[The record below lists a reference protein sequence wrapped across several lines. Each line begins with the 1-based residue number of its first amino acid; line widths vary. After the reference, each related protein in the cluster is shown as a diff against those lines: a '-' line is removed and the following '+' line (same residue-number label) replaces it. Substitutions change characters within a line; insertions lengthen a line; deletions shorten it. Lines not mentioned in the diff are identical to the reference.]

1 MKAFHGSPPSVG
13 RSKYKSVIEAI
24 KRLVNGFE
32 ISTKITLGYSA
43 CFILLLFVIN
53 AAMWVGVMNALYVP
67 AEKTIRFSMERIEK
81 VFSELEKNYDTFNP
95 NSFRGA
101 LIAGVV
107 LRVVDE
113 RGEVFIDTD
122 ENYPSI
128 EMFYAGLLV
137 DPPFFA
143 ENEWEISKIGSALV
157 YCAKMNYTH
166 DGETVTLYFFRT
178 ITSELKLFDDL
189 ERFLLILDLIGVLL
203 AIGAGWILSTRVL
216 TPIKTMNALAR
227 EIAFEKMSGRIPIGT
242 ANDELN
248 ELAKTLNEMLD
259 RLQGGINKQQKFVSD
274 ASHELRTP
282 AAVIKG
288 YIEFI
293 ETYGTADEALL
304 KENLKVIGSE
314 AQNMQNLLENLLFLS
329 RTDQNRQRLNKKI
342 LDLDDIV
349 GDVMSK
355 MKTVVKSHEVEL
367 IANDPAK
374 IFGDETT
381 IRQMLRI
388 FLDNAVKY
396 TPEGGSIK
404 VASTVAGDKISL
416 SISDSGI
423 GIAPENQ
430 KKIFDRF
437 FRIDSEDLVSEAN
450 GSGLGLSIAKWIAD
464 SHEIKISVASEPSK
478 GTTFTLEIPIAHEN

>member
-1 MKAFHGSPPSVG
+1 M
-13 RSKYKSVIEAI
+13 SVIEKVTRKI
-24 KRLVNGFE
+24 NGFG
-32 ISTKITLGYSA
+32 ISTKITLAYAA
-43 CFILLLFVIN
+43 CFILLLIIIN
-53 AAMWVGVMNALYVP
+53 AVMWLGVMNSLYNP
-67 AEKTIRFSMERIEK
+67 AEKSLRLSMERIRLVLE
-81 VFSELEKNYDTFNP
+81 ELESNYSTFNP

-101 LIAGVV
+101 LVTGVV

-113 RGEVFIDTD
+113 DGEVFIDTD
-122 ENYPSI
+122 ENYPSP
-128 EMFYAGLLV
+128 EMFDKGRLKN
-137 DPPFFA
+137 PPFFA
-143 ENEWEISKIGSALV
+143 DDEFQMARIGSAWI
-157 YCAKMNYTH
+157 YRTEMEYTH

-178 ITSELKLFDDL
+178 ITSELNLFADL
-189 ERFLLILDLIGVLL
+189 EKLLFALDVLGI
-203 AIGAGWILSTRVL
+203 IGALIFGRMVSRRVL
-216 TPIKTMNALAR
+216 TPIKTMNELAR
-227 EIAFEKMSGRIPIGT
+227 EIAFEKMEGRISPGT
-242 ANDELN
+242 ADDELN
-248 ELAKTLNEMLD
+248 ELAKTLNDMFD
-259 RLQGGINKQQKFVSD
+259 RLQVGINRQKQFVSD

-314 AQNMQNLLENLLFLS
+314 AQNMQALLENLLFLS
-329 RTDQNRQRLNKKI
+329 RTDQHRQKLNKKN

-355 MKTVVKSHEVEL
+355 MKTVVKTHTVEL
-367 IANDPAK
+367 LKNDPAK

-381 IRQMLRI
+381 IRQMMRI

-396 TPEGGSIK
+396 TPEGGKIS
-404 VASTVAGDKISL
+404 VSSARDGDKIL
-416 SISDSGI
+416 LAVSDSGI

-464 SHEIKISVASEPSK
+464 SHGISISVDSEPGK
-478 GTTFTLEIPIAHEN
+478 GTTFTLTIPLAN

>member
-1 MKAFHGSPPSVG
+1 MG
-13 RSKYKSVIEAI
+13 VIEKI
-24 KRLVNGFE
+24 KTKFNGFQ
-32 ISTKITLGYSA
+32 ISTKITLGYTA
-43 CFILLLFVIN
+43 CFAILLAVIN
-53 AAMWVGVMNALYVP
+53 FVMWLGMMNALYLP
-67 AEKTIRFSMERIEK
+67 AEKAILYSMERIKK
-81 VFSELEKNYDTFNP
+81 VLGELEKNYSSFNP
-95 NSFRGA
+95 NAFHGT
-101 LIAGVV
+101 LVAGVV

-113 RGEVFIDTD
+113 HGEVFIDTD
-122 ENYPSI
+122 ENYPSV
-128 EMFYAGLLV
+128 EKFNAGILKS
-137 DPPFFA
+137 PPIFSYDEFTVA
-143 ENEWEISKIGSALV
+143 KIGSALI
-157 YCAKMNYTH
+157 YRAEMDYTH
-166 DGETVTLYFFRT
+166 DDETVTLYFFRT
-178 ITSELKLFDDL
+178 ITSELTLFENL
-189 ERFLLILDLIGVLL
+189 EKFLLMLDVLGVLL
-203 AIGAGWILSTRVL
+203 SIGAGYLLSRKIL
-216 TPIKTMNALAR
+216 TPIKTMNELAR
-227 EIAFEKMSGRIPIGT
+227 EIAFEKMGGRIPIGA

-259 RLQGGINKQQKFVSD
+259 RLQGGISKQQKFVSD

-288 YIEFI
+288 YIDFI

-314 AQNMQNLLENLLFLS
+314 AQNMQALLENLLFLS
-329 RTDQNRQRLNKKI
+329 RTDQHRQKLHKKI

-355 MKTVVKSHEVEL
+355 MKTVVKTHKVEL
-367 IANDPAK
+367 TKNPPAK

-396 TPEGGSIK
+396 TPEGGTIK
-404 VASTVAGDKISL
+404 VSSKINGKKIL
-416 SISDSGI
+416 LNISDSGI

-464 SHEIKISVASEPSK
+464 SHGIKISVASTLGK
-478 GTTFTLEIPIAHEN
+478 GTTFTLAVPISSAEK

>member
-1 MKAFHGSPPSVG
+1 MS
-13 RSKYKSVIEAI
+13 I
-24 KRLVNGFE
+24 KDKVKRKVNGFE
-32 ISTKITLGYSA
+32 ISTKITLAYAS
-43 CFILLLFVIN
+43 CFILLLVITN
-53 AAMWVGVMNALYVP
+53 AVMWLGVMNALYSP
-67 AEKTIRFSMERIEK
+67 AEKTLRYSMAKIQI
-81 VFSELEKNYDTFNP
+81 VLEALESNYIAFNP

-101 LIAGVV
+101 LVTGVV

-113 RGEVFIDTD
+113 DGEVFIDTD

-128 EMFYAGLLV
+128 EMFDEGRLKE
-137 DPPFFA
+137 PPLFA
-143 ENEWEISKIGSALV
+143 DDEFAISQIGSA
-157 YCAKMNYTH
+157 YIYRAAMEYTH

-178 ITSELKLFDDL
+178 ITSELKLLADL
-189 ERFLLILDLIGVLL
+189 EKLLFALDVLGI
-203 AIGAGWILSTRVL
+203 IGAMIFGRLISRRVL
-216 TPIKTMNALAR
+216 NPIKTMNELAR
-227 EIAFEKMSGRIPIGT
+227 EIAFEKMEGRIPLGT
-242 ANDELN
+242 ADDELS
-248 ELAKTLNEMLD
+248 ELAKTLNAMLD
-259 RLQGGINKQQKFVSD
+259 RLQGGINRQKQFVSD

-314 AQNMQNLLENLLFLS
+314 AQNMQALLENLLFLS
-329 RTDQNRQRLNKKI
+329 RTDQHRQKLNKKI

-355 MKTVVKSHEVEL
+355 MKTVVKTHEVEL
-367 IANDPAK
+367 LRNDTAK

-381 IRQMLRI
+381 IRQMMRI

-396 TPEGGSIK
+396 TPEGGKIS
-404 VASTVAGDKISL
+404 VSSTRNGDKIL
-416 SISDSGI
+416 LAISDSGI

-464 SHEIKISVASEPSK
+464 SHGISISVASELGK
-478 GTTFTLEIPIAHEN
+478 GTTFTLTIPVAS

>member
-1 MKAFHGSPPSVG
+1 MG
-13 RSKYKSVIEAI
+13 VIDKI
-24 KRLVNGFE
+24 KNKFNGFE
-32 ISTKITLGYSA
+32 ISTKITFGYVA
-43 CFILLLFVIN
+43 CFVILLIVIN
-53 AAMWVGVMNALYVP
+53 FAMWLGVMTALYSP
-67 AEKTIRFSMERIEK
+67 AERTIRFSIEQIK
-81 VFSELEKNYDTFNP
+81 NVLNELEENYSDYNP
-95 NSFRGA
+95 NVFRGA
-101 LIAGVV
+101 LVAGVV

-113 RGEVFIDTD
+113 RGNVFIDTD
-122 ENYPSI
+122 KNYPSI
-128 EMFYAGLLV
+128 EMFNKGILRS
-137 DPPFFA
+137 PPLFA
-143 ENEWEISKIGSALV
+143 DEEFDIARIGSALI
-157 YCAKMNYTH
+157 YCTKLDYTH
-166 DGETVTLYFFRT
+166 DDETVTLYFFRT
-178 ITSELKLFDDL
+178 ITSELILFDNL
-189 ERFLLILDLIGVLL
+189 EKFLLMLDIVGIFLSIGVGYLL
-203 AIGAGWILSTRVL
+203 SRRIL
-216 TPIKTMNALAR
+216 TPIKTMNELAR

-248 ELAKTLNEMLD
+248 ELAKTLNQMLD

-329 RTDQNRQRLNKKI
+329 RTDQHRQRLNKKT

-355 MKTVVKSHEVEL
+355 MKTVVKTHKVEL
-367 IANDPAK
+367 IKNTPAK

-381 IRQMLRI
+381 IRQMIRI

-396 TPEGGSIK
+396 TPEGGLIK
-404 VASTVAGDKISL
+404 VSSAIEKKKILL
-416 SISDSGI
+416 SISDTGI
-423 GIAPENQ
+423 GIAPENLD
-430 KKIFDRF
+430 KIFERF
-437 FRIDSEDLVSEAN
+437 FRIDSEDLVNEAN

-464 SHEIKISVASEPSK
+464 SHDIKISVDSELGK
-478 GTTFTLEIPIAHEN
+478 GTTFTLTIPLKDS

>member
-1 MKAFHGSPPSVG
+1 MSTIDKV
-13 RSKYKSVIEAI
+13 
-24 KRLVNGFE
+24 KRRINGFG
-32 ISTKITLGYSA
+32 ISTKITLAYAA
-43 CFILLLFVIN
+43 CFILLLIIIN
-53 AAMWVGVMNALYVP
+53 AVMWLGVMNSLYSP
-67 AEKTIRFSMERIEK
+67 AERSLRRSMERIQLVLE
-81 VFSELEKNYDTFNP
+81 ELETNYSSFNP
-95 NSFRGA
+95 NAFRGA
-101 LIAGVV
+101 LVTGVV

-122 ENYPSI
+122 ENYPSV
-128 EMFYAGLLV
+128 EMFDKGRIKN
-137 DPPFFA
+137 PPIFA
-143 ENEWEISKIGSALV
+143 DDEFQIARIGSAWI
-157 YCAKMNYTH
+157 YRAQMDYTH

-178 ITSELKLFDDL
+178 ITSELNLFSDL
-189 ERFLLILDLIGVLL
+189 EKLLFALDVLG
-203 AIGAGWILSTRVL
+203 IVGALVVGRMVSRRVL
-216 TPIKTMNALAR
+216 TPIKTMNELAR
-227 EIAFEKMSGRIPIGT
+227 EIAFEKMEGRIPPGT
-242 ANDELN
+242 ADDELN
-248 ELAKTLNEMLD
+248 ELAKTLNAMLD
-259 RLQGGINKQQKFVSD
+259 RLQGGINKQKQFVSD

-293 ETYGTADEALL
+293 ETYGTTDEALL

-314 AQNMQNLLENLLFLS
+314 AQNMQALLENLLFLS
-329 RTDQNRQRLNKKI
+329 RTDQHRQKLNKKI

-355 MKTVVKSHEVEL
+355 MKTVVKTHTVEL
-367 IANDPAK
+367 LKNDPAK

-381 IRQMLRI
+381 IRQMIRI

-396 TPEGGSIK
+396 TPEGGKIS
-404 VASTVAGDKISL
+404 VSSARDGDKISL
-416 SISDSGI
+416 AISDSGI

-464 SHEIKISVASEPSK
+464 SHAITISVASEVGK
-478 GTTFTLEIPIAHEN
+478 GTTFTLTIPIAE

>member
-1 MKAFHGSPPSVG
+1 MKVI
-13 RSKYKSVIEAI
+13 KSL
-24 KRLVNGFE
+24 RRRVNGFE
-32 ISTKITLGYSA
+32 ISTKITLGYAA
-43 CFILLLFVIN
+43 CFFLLMVVIN
-53 AAMWVGVMNALYVP
+53 AAMWFGVMTALYEP
-67 AEKTIRFSMERIEK
+67 AEKTIRYSMEQIKK
-81 VFSELEKNYDTFNP
+81 VLDELEENYGTYNP
-95 NSFRGA
+95 NDFRGA
-101 LIAGVV
+101 LVVGVV
-107 LRVVDE
+107 LRAVDE
-113 RGEVFIDTD
+113 RGNVFIDTD
-122 ENYPSI
+122 PKYPSI
-128 EMFYAGLLV
+128 ERFNRGLLQN
-137 DPPFFA
+137 PPVFA
-143 ENEWEISKIGSALV
+143 DNEFDIARIGSALI
-157 YCAKMNYTH
+157 YRAQMDYTH

-178 ITSELKLFDDL
+178 ITSELKLFDAL
-189 ERFLLILDLIGVLL
+189 EKFLLALDFLGILLSIGVGY
-203 AIGAGWILSTRVL
+203 ALSRRIL
-216 TPIKTMNALAR
+216 TPIKTMNELAR

-248 ELAKTLNEMLD
+248 ELAKTLNKMLD
-259 RLQGGINKQQKFVSD
+259 RLQGGISKQQKFVSD

-288 YIEFI
+288 YIDFI

-314 AQNMQNLLENLLFLS
+314 AQNMQALLENLLFLS
-329 RTDQNRQRLNKKI
+329 RTDQHRQKLNKKT

-355 MKTVVKSHEVEL
+355 MKTIVKTHEVEL
-367 IANDPAK
+367 TKNTPAK

-404 VASTVAGDKISL
+404 VSSTVAGDKVSL

-423 GIAPENQ
+423 GIAPENVN
-430 KKIFDRF
+430 KIFDRF

-464 SHEIKISVASEPSK
+464 SHEIKISVASELGK
-478 GTTFTLEIPIAHEN
+478 GTTFTLTIPIKETN

>member
-1 MKAFHGSPPSVG
+1 MGIIKKIE
-13 RSKYKSVIEAI
+13 SKLNS
-24 KRLVNGFE
+24 FE
-32 ISTKITLGYSA
+32 ISTKITLGYTA
-43 CFILLLFVIN
+43 CFITLLILIN
-53 AAMWVGVMNALYVP
+53 AAMWFGVNSALYTP
-67 AEKTIRFSMERIEK
+67 AEKAIRNSMIQIEK
-81 VFSELEKNYDTFNP
+81 VFEELEENYDAFNP
-95 NSFRGA
+95 NAFRGA
-101 LIAGVV
+101 LVAGVV
-107 LRVVDE
+107 LRVADG
-113 RGEVFIDTD
+113 RGIVFIDTD
-122 ENYPSI
+122 KKYPSI
-128 EMFYAGLLV
+128 ERFNEGLLS
-137 DPPFFA
+137 DPPIFTEKDF
-143 ENEWEISKIGSALV
+143 EIAQIDSALI
-157 YCAKMNYTH
+157 YCAKMYYTH

-178 ITSELKLFDDL
+178 ITSELKLFDTL
-189 ERFLLILDLIGVLL
+189 ERVLL
-203 AIGAGWILSTRVL
+203 SLDVLGIIAALFIGRYLSRRVL
-216 TPIKTMNALAR
+216 KPIKTMNELAR
-227 EIAFEKMSGRIPIGT
+227 EIAFEKMEGRIPLGK
-242 ANDELN
+242 ADDELN
-248 ELAKTLNEMLD
+248 ELAKTLNQMLD
-259 RLQGGINKQQKFVSD
+259 RLQGGINKQRKFVSD

-293 ETYGTADEALL
+293 ETYGTTDEALL

-329 RTDQNRQRLNKKI
+329 RTDQNRQKLHKKT

-355 MKTVVKSHEVEL
+355 MKTVIKTHKVALLKNE
-367 IANDPAK
+367 PAQ

-381 IRQMLRI
+381 IRQMIRI

-396 TPEGGSIK
+396 TPEGGSISVESAIDGK
-404 VASTVAGDKISL
+404 KILL

-464 SHEIKISVASEPSK
+464 EHGIKISVSSELGK
-478 GTTFTLEIPIAHEN
+478 GTTFTLAIPIKS

>member
-1 MKAFHGSPPSVG
+1 M
-13 RSKYKSVIEAI
+13 
-24 KRLVNGFE
+24 L
-32 ISTKITLGYSA
+32 
-43 CFILLLFVIN
+43 IN
-53 AAMWVGVMNALYVP
+53 AAMWFGVMTALYSP
-67 AEKTIRFSMERIEK
+67 AEKTILHSMENIKE
-81 VFSELEKNYDTFNP
+81 VLNELETDYGKYNP

-101 LIAGVV
+101 LVAGVV
-107 LRVVDE
+107 LRAVDE

-122 ENYPSI
+122 KNYPSI
-128 EMFYAGLLV
+128 ERFNKGILKE
-137 DPPFFA
+137 PPLA
-143 ENEWEISKIGSALV
+143 ANEAFDIARIGSALI
-157 YCAKMNYTH
+157 YRKEMEHTH

-178 ITSELKLFDDL
+178 ITSELILFDEL
-189 ERFLLILDLIGVLL
+189 EKFLLALDFFGMLL
-203 AIGAGWILSTRVL
+203 AIGVSYALSRRIL
-216 TPIKTMNALAR
+216 TPIKVMNELAR

-248 ELAKTLNEMLD
+248 ELAKTLNKMLD
-259 RLQGGINKQQKFVSD
+259 RLQGGISKQQKFVSD

-288 YIEFI
+288 YIDFI

-314 AQNMQNLLENLLFLS
+314 AQNMQALLENLLFLS
-329 RTDQNRQRLNKKI
+329 RTDQHRQKLNKKT

-355 MKTVVKSHEVEL
+355 MKTVVKTHKVEL
-367 IANDPAK
+367 TKNKPAK

-404 VASTVAGDKISL
+404 VASTIDGDKILL

-430 KKIFDRF
+430 QKIFDRF
-437 FRIDSEDLVSEAN
+437 FRIDSEDLVSEVN

-464 SHEIKISVASEPSK
+464 SHEIKISLASQLGQ
-478 GTTFTLEIPIAHEN
+478 GTTFTLEIPIAH

>member
-1 MKAFHGSPPSVG
+1 MN
-13 RSKYKSVIEAI
+13 VIKKI
-24 KRLVNGFE
+24 RRRVNGFE
-32 ISTKITLGYSA
+32 ISTKITLGYAA
-43 CFILLLFVIN
+43 CFFLLMVVIN
-53 AAMWVGVMNALYVP
+53 AAMWFGVMTALYEP
-67 AEKTIRFSMERIEK
+67 AEKTIRYSMEQIKK
-81 VFSELEKNYDTFNP
+81 VLDELEENYGTYNP
-95 NSFRGA
+95 NDFRGA
-101 LIAGVV
+101 LVVGVV
-107 LRVVDE
+107 LRAVNE

-122 ENYPSI
+122 PKYPSI
-128 EMFYAGLLV
+128 ERFNNGILTAPPMFADSEFTV
-137 DPPFFA
+137 A
-143 ENEWEISKIGSALV
+143 RIGSALV
-157 YCAKMNYTH
+157 YRAEMDYTH

-178 ITSELKLFDDL
+178 ITSELKLFDAL
-189 ERFLLILDLIGVLL
+189 EKFLLALDFLGILLSIGV
-203 AIGAGWILSTRVL
+203 GYMLSRRIL
-216 TPIKTMNALAR
+216 TPIKTMNELAR

-248 ELAKTLNEMLD
+248 ELAKTLNQMLD

-288 YIEFI
+288 YIDFI

-314 AQNMQNLLENLLFLS
+314 AQNMQALLENLLFLS
-329 RTDQNRQRLNKKI
+329 RTDQHRQKLNKKT

-355 MKTVVKSHEVEL
+355 MKTVVKTHEVEL
-367 IANDPAK
+367 TKNTPAK

-404 VASTVAGDKISL
+404 VSSTVAGGKVSL

-423 GIAPENQ
+423 GIAPENVN
-430 KKIFDRF
+430 KIFDRF

-464 SHEIKISVASEPSK
+464 SHEIKISVASELGK
-478 GTTFTLEIPIAHEN
+478 GTTFTLTIPIKETN

>member
-1 MKAFHGSPPSVG
+1 MKVI
-13 RSKYKSVIEAI
+13 KSL
-24 KRLVNGFE
+24 RRRVNGFE
-32 ISTKITLGYSA
+32 ISTKITLGYAA
-43 CFILLLFVIN
+43 CFFLLMVVIN
-53 AAMWVGVMNALYVP
+53 AAMWFGVMTALYEP
-67 AEKTIRFSMERIEK
+67 AEKTIRYSMAQIKK
-81 VFSELEKNYDTFNP
+81 VLDELEENYGNYNP
-95 NSFRGA
+95 NDFRGA
-101 LIAGVV
+101 LVVGVV
-107 LRVVDE
+107 LRAVDE
-113 RGEVFIDTD
+113 RGNIFIDTD
-122 ENYPSI
+122 PKYPSI
-128 EMFYAGLLV
+128 ERFNSGILSN
-137 DPPFFA
+137 PPVFA
-143 ENEWEISKIGSALV
+143 DNEFDIARIGSALV
-157 YCAKMNYTH
+157 YRAEMDYTH

-178 ITSELKLFDDL
+178 ITSELKLFDAL
-189 ERFLLILDLIGVLL
+189 EKFLLALDFLGILLSIGV
-203 AIGAGWILSTRVL
+203 GYMLSRRIL
-216 TPIKTMNALAR
+216 TPIKTMNELAR

-248 ELAKTLNEMLD
+248 ELAKTLNKMLD
-259 RLQGGINKQQKFVSD
+259 RLQGGISKQQKFVSD

-288 YIEFI
+288 YIDFI

-314 AQNMQNLLENLLFLS
+314 AQNMQALLENLLFLS
-329 RTDQNRQRLNKKI
+329 RTDQHRQKLNKKT

-355 MKTVVKSHEVEL
+355 MKTIVKTHEVEL
-367 IANDPAK
+367 TKNTPAK

-404 VASTVAGDKISL
+404 VSSTVAGDKVSL

-423 GIAPENQ
+423 GIAPENVD
-430 KKIFDRF
+430 KIFDRF

-464 SHEIKISVASEPSK
+464 SHEIKISVASELGK
-478 GTTFTLEIPIAHEN
+478 GTTFTLTIPIKETN

>member
-1 MKAFHGSPPSVG
+1 MS
-13 RSKYKSVIEAI
+13 I
-24 KRLVNGFE
+24 KDEVKRKVNGFE
-32 ISTKITLGYSA
+32 ISTKITLAYAS
-43 CFILLLFVIN
+43 CFILLLVITN
-53 AAMWVGVMNALYVP
+53 AVMWLGVMNALYSP
-67 AEKTIRFSMERIEK
+67 AEKTLRYSMAKIQI
-81 VFSELEKNYDTFNP
+81 VLEALESNYIAFNP

-101 LIAGVV
+101 LVTGVV

-113 RGEVFIDTD
+113 DGEVFIDTD

-128 EMFYAGLLV
+128 EMFDKGRLKN
-137 DPPFFA
+137 PPLFA
-143 ENEWEISKIGSALV
+143 DDEFAISQIGSA
-157 YCAKMNYTH
+157 YIYRAAMEYTH

-178 ITSELKLFDDL
+178 ITSELKLLADL
-189 ERFLLILDLIGVLL
+189 EKLLFALDVLGI
-203 AIGAGWILSTRVL
+203 IGAMIFGRLISRRVL
-216 TPIKTMNALAR
+216 NPIKTMNELAR
-227 EIAFEKMSGRIPIGT
+227 EIAFEKMEGRIPLGT
-242 ANDELN
+242 ADDELS
-248 ELAKTLNEMLD
+248 ELAKTLNAMLD
-259 RLQGGINKQQKFVSD
+259 RLQGGINRQKQFVSD

-314 AQNMQNLLENLLFLS
+314 AQNMQALLENLLFLS
-329 RTDQNRQRLNKKI
+329 RTDQHRQKLNKKF

-355 MKTVVKSHEVEL
+355 MKTVVKTHEVEL
-367 IANDPAK
+367 LRNDTAK
-374 IFGDETT
+374 IFGDETM
-381 IRQMLRI
+381 IRQMTRI

-396 TPEGGSIK
+396 TPEGGKIS
-404 VASTVAGDKISL
+404 VSSTRNGDKIL
-416 SISDSGI
+416 LAISDSGI

-464 SHEIKISVASEPSK
+464 SHGISISVASELGK
-478 GTTFTLEIPIAHEN
+478 GTTFTLVIPVAS

>member
-1 MKAFHGSPPSVG
+1 MS
-13 RSKYKSVIEAI
+13 I
-24 KRLVNGFE
+24 KDEVKRKVNGFE
-32 ISTKITLGYSA
+32 ISTKITLAYAS
-43 CFILLLFVIN
+43 CFILLLVITN
-53 AAMWVGVMNALYVP
+53 AVMWLGVMNALYSP
-67 AEKTIRFSMERIEK
+67 AEKTLRYSMAKIQI
-81 VFSELEKNYDTFNP
+81 VLEALESNYIAFNP

-101 LIAGVV
+101 LVTGVV
-107 LRVVDE
+107 LRVVDAD
-113 RGEVFIDTD
+113 GEVFIDTD

-128 EMFYAGLLV
+128 EMFDKGRLKN
-137 DPPFFA
+137 PPLFA
-143 ENEWEISKIGSALV
+143 DDEFAISQIGSA
-157 YCAKMNYTH
+157 YIYRAAMEYTH

-178 ITSELKLFDDL
+178 ITSELKLLADL
-189 ERFLLILDLIGVLL
+189 EKLLFALDVLGI
-203 AIGAGWILSTRVL
+203 IGAMIFGRLISRRVL
-216 TPIKTMNALAR
+216 NPIKTMNELAR
-227 EIAFEKMSGRIPIGT
+227 EIAFEKMEGRIPPGD
-242 ANDELN
+242 ADDELN
-248 ELAKTLNEMLD
+248 ELAKTLNAMLD
-259 RLQGGINKQQKFVSD
+259 RLQGGINKQKQFVSD

-293 ETYGTADEALL
+293 ETYGTTDEALL

-314 AQNMQNLLENLLFLS
+314 AQNMQALLENLLFLS
-329 RTDQNRQRLNKKI
+329 RTDQHRQKLNKKI

-355 MKTVVKSHEVEL
+355 MKTVVKTHTVEL
-367 IANDPAK
+367 LKNDPAK

-381 IRQMLRI
+381 IRQMMRI

-396 TPEGGSIK
+396 TPEGGKIS
-404 VASTVAGDKISL
+404 VSSARDGDKIL
-416 SISDSGI
+416 LAISDSGI

-464 SHEIKISVASEPSK
+464 SHAITISVASELGK
-478 GTTFTLEIPIAHEN
+478 GTTFTLAIPLAEQEGS

>member
-1 MKAFHGSPPSVG
+1 M
-13 RSKYKSVIEAI
+13 SVIERI
-24 KRLVNGFE
+24 NRKINGLG
-32 ISTKITLGYSA
+32 ISAKITLGYA
-43 CFILLLFVIN
+43 TFFAILLAVIN
-53 AAMWVGVMNALYVP
+53 FVMWLGVMYALYDP
-67 AEKTIRFSMERIEK
+67 AEKTIRYSMTEIKK
-81 VFSELEKNYDTFNP
+81 VLEVLEENYSTYNP
-95 NSFRGA
+95 NLFRDS
-101 LIAGVV
+101 LVAGVV

-128 EMFYAGLLV
+128 ERFNRGILR
-137 DPPFFA
+137 DPPLFSEEDF
-143 ENEWEISKIGSALV
+143 EVSRIGSALI
-157 YCAKMNYTH
+157 YCAKTDYTH
-166 DGETVTLYFFRT
+166 DDETVTLYFFRT
-178 ITSELKLFDDL
+178 ITSELKLFYNL
-189 ERFLLILDLIGVLL
+189 EKFLLALDVVGIFLS
-203 AIGAGWILSTRVL
+203 IGAGYLLSRKIL
-216 TPIKTMNALAR
+216 TPIKTMNELAR
-227 EIAFEKMSGRIPIGT
+227 EIAFEEMSGRIPIGT
-242 ANDELN
+242 ADDELN
-248 ELAKTLNEMLD
+248 ELAKTLNKMLD

-288 YIEFI
+288 YIDFI

-314 AQNMQNLLENLLFLS
+314 AQNMQALLENLLFLS
-329 RTDQNRQRLNKKI
+329 RTDQHRQKLNKKI

-355 MKTVVKSHEVEL
+355 MKTVVKTHTVEL
-367 IANDPAK
+367 QRNEPAK
-374 IFGDETT
+374 IFGDETM

-404 VASTVAGDKISL
+404 VASTIDDKKILL

-430 KKIFDRF
+430 QKIFERF
-437 FRIDSEDLVSEAN
+437 IRIDSEDLVSEAN

-464 SHEIKISVASEPSK
+464 NHEIKISVVSTLGK

>member
-1 MKAFHGSPPSVG
+1 MKVI
-13 RSKYKSVIEAI
+13 KSL
-24 KRLVNGFE
+24 RRRVNGFE
-32 ISTKITLGYSA
+32 ISTKITLGYAA
-43 CFILLLFVIN
+43 CFFLLMVVIN
-53 AAMWVGVMNALYVP
+53 AAMWFGVMTALYDP
-67 AEKTIRFSMERIEK
+67 AEKTIRYSMEQIKK
-81 VFSELEKNYDTFNP
+81 VLDELEENYGTYNP
-95 NSFRGA
+95 NDFRGA
-101 LIAGVV
+101 LVVGVV
-107 LRVVDE
+107 LRAVDE
-113 RGEVFIDTD
+113 RGNVFIDTD
-122 ENYPSI
+122 PKYPSI
-128 EMFYAGLLV
+128 ERFNRGLLSN
-137 DPPFFA
+137 PPVFA
-143 ENEWEISKIGSALV
+143 DNEFDIARIGSALI
-157 YCAKMNYTH
+157 YRAEMDYTH

-178 ITSELKLFDDL
+178 ITSELKLFDAL
-189 ERFLLILDLIGVLL
+189 EKFLLALDFLGILLSIGVGY
-203 AIGAGWILSTRVL
+203 ALSRRIL
-216 TPIKTMNALAR
+216 TPIKTMNELAR

-248 ELAKTLNEMLD
+248 ELAKTLNQMLD
-259 RLQGGINKQQKFVSD
+259 RLQGGISKQQKFVSD

-288 YIEFI
+288 YIDFI

-314 AQNMQNLLENLLFLS
+314 AQNMQALLENLLFLS
-329 RTDQNRQRLNKKI
+329 RTDQHRQKLNKKT

-349 GDVMSK
+349 SDVMSK
-355 MKTVVKSHEVEL
+355 MKTVVKTHEVEL
-367 IANDPAK
+367 TKNTPAK

-404 VASTVAGDKISL
+404 VSSTVAGDKVSL

-423 GIAPENQ
+423 GIAPENMD
-430 KKIFDRF
+430 KIFDRF

-464 SHEIKISVASEPSK
+464 SHEIKISVASELGK
-478 GTTFTLEIPIAHEN
+478 GTTFTLTIPIKETN

>member
-1 MKAFHGSPPSVG
+1 M
-13 RSKYKSVIEAI
+13 SVIKKV
-24 KRLVNGFE
+24 KRKIRGFE
-32 ISTKITLGYSA
+32 ISTKITLGYAA
-43 CFILLLFVIN
+43 CFVALLILIN
-53 AAMWVGVMNALYVP
+53 AAMWGGVMNALYSP
-67 AEKTIRFSMERIEK
+67 AEKTLRLSMEQIQTVLE
-81 VFSELEKNYDTFNP
+81 ELETNYNAFNP

-101 LIAGVV
+101 LVTGVV

-128 EMFYAGLLV
+128 EMFDAGILKS
-137 DPPFFA
+137 PPIFA
-143 ENEWEISKIGSALV
+143 DSEFEIAQIGSA
-157 YCAKMNYTH
+157 YIYRAAMNYTH

-178 ITSELKLFDDL
+178 ITSELNLFADL
-189 ERFLLILDLIGVLL
+189 EKLLFALDALGI
-203 AIGAGWILSTRVL
+203 IGALVFGRVVSRRVL
-216 TPIKTMNALAR
+216 TPIKTMNELAR
-227 EIAFEKMSGRIPIGT
+227 EIAFEKMEGRIPLGT
-242 ANDELN
+242 ADDELN
-248 ELAKTLNEMLD
+248 ELAKTLNAMLD
-259 RLQGGINKQQKFVSD
+259 RLQGGINKQKQFVSD

-293 ETYGTADEALL
+293 ETYGTADEDLL

-314 AQNMQNLLENLLFLS
+314 AQNMQALLENLLFLS
-329 RTDQNRQRLNKKI
+329 RTDQHRQKLNKKI

-355 MKTVVKSHEVEL
+355 MKTVVKTHKVQLLKNE
-367 IANDPAK
+367 PAK

-396 TPEGGSIK
+396 TPEGGKISVSSARDGK
-404 VASTVAGDKISL
+404 KISL
-416 SISDSGI
+416 AISDSGI

-464 SHEIKISVASEPSK
+464 SHGISISVASELGE
-478 GTTFTLEIPIAHEN
+478 GTTFTIRLPRLERRIRTLK